1 MSASEQNYA
10 NGRQTATISVGN
22 EGVKDASGFT
32 VDVYE
37 DDDWIDTVDV
47 NESIASG
54 EEKEIEITFSK
65 SVSKEVQTYRFV
77 INQDEDRNTK
87 NNEQEI
93 KLGYADV
100 SLKTTGYYHDN
111 IIDVYAQISNLTARN
126 ADVELKVYED
136 SLDGDIVFQRTI
148 KDVTNADSVVVPF
161 ELDRSKMNVTLGK
174 DKLYIVKVTTEDEVC
189 TGDNQ
194 YLLLLP
200 TLESEITGVQ
210 ICDGRANL
218 TYDYDTNKNKSYQLT
233 ATTTPTGVKAN
244 VNWSS
249 SNNAVATIDASSGN
263 LTIKGTGTA
272 IITAKADDSAKA
284 TVTVTVKSVDKT
296 APKNVKVNSVKVD
309 SVTLSWNALTAVSN
323 KGKFTK
329 VSTVKNAKKTTFL
342 DKKVSSQ
349 KMYYYKVRA
358 YKTVK
363 GKKIYGAYSVVKK
376 VKCK

>member
-1 MSASEQNYA
+1 M
-10 NGRQTATISVGN
+10 
-22 EGVKDASGFT
+22 
-32 VDVYE
+32 
-37 DDDWIDTVDV
+37 
-47 NESIASG
+47 
-54 EEKEIEITFSK
+54 
-65 SVSKEVQTYRFV
+65 

-100 SLKTTGYYHDN
+100 SLKTTEYYHDN

-161 ELDRSKMNVTLGK
+161 ELDRSKMNVTPGK

-249 SNNAVATIDASSGN
+249 SNNAVATIGASSGN

-272 IITAKADDSAKA
+272 IITAKADNSAKA

-342 DKKVSSQ
+342 DKKVSS
-349 KMYYYKVRA
+349 KKTYYYKVRA

>member
-22 EGVKDASGFT
+22 EGVKDASGFS

-161 ELDRSKMNVTLGK
+161 ELDRSKMNVTPGK
-174 DKLYIVKVTTEDEVC
+174 DKLYIVKVPTEDEVC

-233 ATTTPTGVKAN
+233 ATTTLTGVKAN

-342 DKKVSSQ
+342 DKKVSSK